1 MLVGGFQQRRFE
13 RLLSRHWDSLR
24 RMAIRLTGDPDA
36 GDDLLQD
43 LVERATP
50 HRDELLGLDNPRA
63 WLARVLY
70 RLFVDQWRHARAGPD
85 VDPDAEVDTQPAA
98 DERDIPDAEFDRA
111 LTRERLQAALEQ
123 LSPGMRDVVLLHDL
137 EGYTLVEIA
146 GIVETPVGT
155 LKSRLHRGRARLRG
169 LLVDGTFSGPDS

>member
-1 MLVGGFQQRRFE
+1 MVVGRFQDKRFE

-24 RMAIRLTGDPDA
+24 RMAIRLTGDPDVA
-36 GDDLLQD
+36 EDLLQD

-50 HRDELLGLDNPRA
+50 RRDEILALDNPRA
-63 WLARVLY
+63 WLGRVLY
-70 RLFVDQWRHARAGPD
+70 RLFVDQWRHERAGPD
-85 VDPDAEVDTQPAA
+85 VDADSEVEAQAPADA
-98 DERDIPDAEFDRA
+98 RDVPDAEFDRA

-123 LSPGMRDVVLLHDL
+123 LSPGMRDVVLLHDV
-137 EGYTLVEIA
+137 EGYTLVEVA
-146 GIVETPVGT
+146 EIVETPVGT